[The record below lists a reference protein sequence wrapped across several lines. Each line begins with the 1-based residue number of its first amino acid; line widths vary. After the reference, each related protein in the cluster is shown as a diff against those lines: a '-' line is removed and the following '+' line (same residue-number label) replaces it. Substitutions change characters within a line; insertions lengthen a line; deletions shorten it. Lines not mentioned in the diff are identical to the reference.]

1 MKKINAI
8 FGKYG
13 EPKGGVICALQI
25 PTDKDGKLMK
35 YALEKNINWLKTV
48 NIGGLLVLGSSGEF
62 LKLSLNEE
70 MEVLDFVAEV
80 NNGDFPLIANC
91 TANTVRDVSALAKVA
106 EKNKYNSISL
116 MPQFFY
122 PQTQDD
128 MLEFF
133 LRCSD
138 NYSLPTLLYN
148 FPERTGTRIGIDV
161 VRSFAQNA
169 NMTGIK
175 QSGAEFEYNKELV
188 ESGKE
193 LGFSVFSGAD
203 CKIPELLSLGC
214 VGCIGGFVNIFPEY
228 MAQQYAI
235 CAQNQDG
242 DLDTISERVRLA
254 GSIVDRLTFP
264 VNLVYGMRGR
274 WLEAGES
281 KMPESAQTKTIGSEV
296 VSTLQKLFS
305 EWGLNKP
312 Y

>member
-1 MKKINAI
+1 MKKINDI
-8 FGKYG
+8 SGKYG

-25 PTDKDGKLMK
+25 PTDKDGNLMK
-35 YALEKNINWLKTV
+35 DALTKNINWLKTV
-48 NIGGLLVLGSSGEF
+48 NISGLLVLGSSGEF
-62 LKLSLNEE
+62 LKVSQKQE
-70 MEVLDFVAEV
+70 MEILEFVAEV
-80 NNGDFPLIANC
+80 NNGDFPMIANC

-106 EKNKYNSISL
+106 EQNKYGCISL

-133 LRCSD
+133 LRCAD
-138 NYSLPTLLYN
+138 NYDLPTMLYN
-148 FPERTGTRIGIDV
+148 FPERTGTRVGIDV

-188 ESGKE
+188 ASGKE

-203 CKIPELLSLGC
+203 CKIPELLSFGC

-235 CAQNQDG
+235 CAQNQEG
-242 DLDTISERVRLA
+242 DLETISERVRLA
-254 GSIVDRLTFP
+254 GSIVDKLTFP
-264 VNLVYGMRGR
+264 INLVYGMRGR
-274 WLEAGES
+274 WLEAGEP
-281 KMPESAQTKTIGSEV
+281 KMPESASTKAIGAEV
-296 VSTLQKLFS
+296 VNSLQKLFT